1 MEVGKQLR
9 AQTRAGADSVNRQ
22 AGTTNGLQI
31 PYRQIYAIM
40 ETWLAKVDRCVGG
53 LRGAQTG
60 M

>member
-53 LRGAQTG
+53 LRGA
-60 M
+60 